1 MAHSFKLSLLRGTIS
16 LDDIPDVPDKAL
28 TGPPTISRASLIKCI
43 NDVRLNFALRV
54 NTYMS
59 GEIVDPLEWDYE
71 ESDKSINPG
80 ESCNIAVI
88 GDGTPFMWEIK
99 ADGFFLDADHL
110 TQSGETTEVSRTLYC
125 DENAYGSCAIKVT
138 DTNGLNTFGYVT
150 CTKDWI

>member
-43 NDVRLNFALRV
+43 
-54 NTYMS
+54 
-59 GEIVDPLEWDYE
+59 VDPLEWDYE
-71 ESDKSINPG
+71 ESDKFINPG